1 MPINCIGKTDND
13 MLNRHID
20 SVIAHHFATTNKALL
35 LTGARQSGKT
45 YAIRRFTQQ
54 AGWQLVELN
63 LLLQPETKRIFAG
76 AANVQDLLL
85 RISALANQ
93 PLQTGKTLIF
103 FDEVQEYADVLTWV
117 KALVDEG
124 RFKYALSGSLLGL
137 ELKNVRSVP
146 VGYMSEFRMYPLDY
160 EEFIRNIG
168 VSDEVIASVREAW
181 EQRRPVDEYVHEKLM
196 RLYNLYLI
204 VGGMPAVVQTYADTN
219 DLQRVLLEQQAILGL
234 YKTDI
239 ARYDPVD
246 KLYINDIFDL
256 IPSELNAKNKRFILK
271 NLNEHIKFSR
281 HENSFVWLRDA
292 DMALPTYNV
301 DEPRVPLKLNELR
314 NLFKLFQNDVGLLAS
329 QYVGG
334 IQLKLLQGDVNINN
348 GAIYENA
355 VAQELHAHGWAL
367 RYFNSKKQG
376 EVDFLLE
383 QDDEI
388 IPLEVKSGK
397 DYQRHSALSN
407 VLANKEYHINRAI
420 VLSNNNLSVKGNI
433 VYAPV
438 YMTMFMHHQAQIAP
452 IIFKPEL
459 P

>member
-1 MPINCIGKTDND
+1 

-20 SVIAHHFATTNKALL
+20 SIIERHYATTNKALL
-35 LTGARQSGKT
+35 LTGARQVGKT
-45 YAIRRFTQQ
+45 YAIRHYAQQ
-54 AGWQLVELN
+54 AGLDLVEMN
-63 LLLQPETKRIFAG
+63 FLLQPETKRIPDG
-76 AANVQDLLL
+76 AANVHELLL
-85 RISALANQ
+85 RISAYANR
-93 PLQTGKTLIF
+93 PLVPGKTLIF
-103 FDEVQEYADVLTWV
+103 FDEVEEYVDILTWV

-137 ELKNVRSVP
+137 ELKNVRSEP
-146 VGYMSEFRMYPLDY
+146 VGYLSEFRMFPIDF
-160 EEFIRNIG
+160 EEFIRNVG
-168 VSDEVIASVREAW
+168 VLDEVIDSVRTAW
-181 EQRRPVDEYVHEKLM
+181 EQHQPVDAYIHEKL
-196 RLYNLYLI
+196 LKLFNLYLI
-204 VGGMPAVVQTYADTN
+204 VGGMPAAVQTYVDTN
-219 DLQRVLLEQQAILGL
+219 DLQRVLLEQQSILTL
-234 YKTDI
+234 YKKDI
-239 ARYDPVD
+239 ARYDPD
-246 KLYINDIFDL
+246 NKLYINDIFEL

-301 DEPRVPLKLNELR
+301 EEPCVPLKLNELR

-334 IQLKLLQGDVNINN
+334 IQLKILQGDVNINN

-355 VAQELHAHGWAL
+355 VAQELHAHGWQL

-388 IPLEVKSGK
+388 IPLEIKSGK
-397 DYQRHSALSN
+397 DYQRHIALNN
-407 VLANKEYHINRAI
+407 VMENTAYGIRRAI
-420 VLSNNNLSVKGNI
+420 VLSNDNLSMRNNVL
-433 VYAPV
+433 YAPI
-438 YMTMFMHHQAQIAP
+438 YMTMFLYHYKSSGP
-452 IIFKPEL
+452 IIYKPEL